1 MKTWAERRRKSKLSS
16 TITEFGGCSS
26 SEEDEDLEVDFD
38 KTFRLETKVGT
49 LNEKTKCF
57 LKLKLEML
65 HDEES
70 DNRLLR
76 NNSPKRYAKKAEGR
90 RDNFIIKDGK
100 AWINSQ
106 KTTEKKYYGNN
117 KPISDE
123 KLSSR
128 LQ

>member
-1 MKTWAERRRKSKLSS
+1 L
-16 TITEFGGCSS
+16 
-26 SEEDEDLEVDFD
+26 DFD
-38 KTFRLETKVGT
+38 KTICLETKVGT
-49 LNEKTKCF
+49 LNEKTKCFKDF

-106 KTTEKKYYGNN
+106 KTTEKKYSGNN
-117 KPISDE
+117 KPISVE
-123 KLSSR
+123 RLSSK